1 MFAITLMLLMA
12 ADNGI
17 YNVGVFSTDS
27 KSKNVV
33 ILAQKKC

>member
-17 YNVGVFSTDS
+17 YNIGVFSTDS
-27 KSKNVV
+27 KSKKM
-33 ILAQKKC
+33 L